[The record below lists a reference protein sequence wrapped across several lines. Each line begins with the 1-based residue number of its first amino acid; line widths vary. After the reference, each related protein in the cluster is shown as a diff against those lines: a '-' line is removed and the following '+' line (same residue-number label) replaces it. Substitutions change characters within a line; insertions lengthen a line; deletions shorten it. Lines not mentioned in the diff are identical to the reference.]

1 MEQERF
7 KDLLREKK
15 LKVTSQR
22 LLVLEIMAGRPG
34 EHLTAEEIYALA
46 REMHPDIGIATIYR
60 TVQVL
65 QELQIIDKVSFGD
78 GYARFELGGNHSK
91 DKHRHHHAICQRCG
105 QIISFEIDLFDT
117 LEKVLFERNGFRV
130 MDHDVTFYG
139 LCQGCREN
147 SKT

>member
-34 EHLTAEEIYALA
+34 EHLTAEEIYDLA
-46 REMHPDIGIATIYR
+46 RQTHPDIGIATIYR

-78 GYARFELGGNHSK
+78 GYARYELGGNHNE
-91 DKHRHHHAICQRCG
+91 DRHRHHHAICQGCG
-105 QIISFEIDLFDT
+105 RILSFEVDLLDN
-117 LEKVLFERNGFRV
+117 LERVLFERNGFQV
-130 MDHDVTFYG
+130 VDHDVTFYG
-139 LCQGCREN
+139 ICRICREN
-147 SKT
+147 R